1 MSRGSNGEGSD
12 GSASSG
18 RARTPSPYLRDPD
31 DVKVRLARIIISH
44 DGENEYDWDGTEP
57 KPGDTLFVY
66 YVEVSDITYHTCIKD
81 DDVKPRDDKRKFD
94 HFRSKKNNVTISY
107 LYSPNIIRKAPPLH
121 SFKTVFVNREKN
133 SQASL
138 LPNLMSKGRIFQNTD
153 FSCWYKLESPDVYSD
168 QYHLFKEDY
177 DFLDVKVYDDLNP
190 REYMSISNF
199 VTRNPELKILKRE
212 IGDEHPCFRCIFKQK
227 ASSISTPTPSGG
239 GKTRRKFK
247 VKKRRNRRIRNT
259 MKRRKTAVK
268 RRKGR
273 K

>member
-1 MSRGSNGEGSD
+1 MSDNSD

-18 RARTPSPYLRDPD
+18 YRRRYRTPSPQPRVPD
-31 DVKVRLARIIISH
+31 AKIRLARIIISH
-44 DGENEYDWDGTEP
+44 DGINEYDWDGTEP

-66 YVEVSDITYHTCIKD
+66 YVIVNDATYSVNIPYSKD
-81 DDVKPRDDKRKFD
+81 KSTFD

-121 SFKTVFVNREKN
+121 FFTTVFVNREKKN
-133 SQASL
+133 QSTL
-138 LPNLMSKGRIFQNTD
+138 LPSLMKGGRIFQNTD
-153 FSCWYKLESPDVYSD
+153 LSCWYMLNGTDAYSD
-168 QYHLFKEDY
+168 EYHNFKEYY
-177 DFLDVKVYDDLNP
+177 DFLDVKVYDVLNP
-190 REYMSISNF
+190 GEYMSISNF

-268 RRKGR
+268 RRKTALKRR

>member
-1 MSRGSNGEGSD
+1 MGDNGGV
-12 GSASSG
+12 G
-18 RARTPSPYLRDPD
+18 DPPT
-31 DVKVRLARIIISH
+31 KVRLARIFISH
-44 DGENEYDWDGTEP
+44 DGKNEYEWDGTQPE
-57 KPGDTLFVY
+57 PGDTLFVY
-66 YVEVSDITYHTCIKD
+66 YVTVSDKTYNTFIKD
-81 DDVKPRDDKRKFD
+81 GDDKRTFD

-121 SFKTVFVNREKN
+121 IFEQDFVNREKQN
-133 SQASL
+133 QEEL
-138 LPNLMSKGRIFQNTD
+138 LRNLMASERIFQNTD
-153 FSCWYKLESPDVYSD
+153 LSCWYKLESPDVYSD

-212 IGDEHPCFRCIFKQK
+212 IGGKHPCFRCIFKQK
-227 ASSISTPTPSGG
+227 ASSISTPTPSSG

-268 RRKGR
+268 RRKTALKR
-273 K
+273 RNR